1 MASLAHT
8 LYPYCEEPA
17 TSYII
22 QPFIETCDYSTEHMP
37 LRNDD
42 KAWVQKEISAAIAEH
57 LNPHGWRKLRLF
69 LQTWSFLGGIFTV
82 ILSSL
87 ALAGAGWYYTM
98 TRVDKQARFEATTTD
113 KLDAIN
119 KAVADLQGILKLL
132 QAQTAVSRIAAIPKQ
147 DLVAHKKEL
156 QAIKTELATAP
167 KDAPNFW
174 PTTFQ
179 VISLLSQAM
188 WQLQTIG
195 TRPLSIMRNVTI
207 RTGAPNPVSSTNV
220 LLKNHIEG
228 LAFEN
233 SVIHF
238 DPSVELV
245 NVSFQNCV
253 FIFPTETIPS
263 EPLQKIGELL
273 LASDLSNIKIG
284 SDLSNIKI
292 GPS

>member
-1 MASLAHT
+1 MASLSHT
-8 LYPYCEEPA
+8 PYSYCEEPT

-22 QPFIETCDYSTEHMP
+22 QPFIESFDYESTKNMP
-37 LRNDD
+37 LRNDE
-42 KAWVQKEISAAIAEH
+42 KSWVQKEISAAIAEH
-57 LNPHGWRKLRLF
+57 LNPHGWRKLRHF

-82 ILSSL
+82 ILSLL

-119 KAVADLQGILKLL
+119 KAMSDLQSTVTLL
-132 QAQTAVSRIAAIPKQ
+132 QAQSVVSRITAIPKQ

-156 QAIKTELATAP
+156 QTIKTKLAAATP
-167 KDAPNFW
+167 KDVPNFW

-195 TRPLSIMRNVTI
+195 AQPLSSFDNVTL
-207 RTGAPNPVSSTNV
+207 RGGAPSLIRGQNV

-228 LAFEN
+228 FAFEN

-238 DPSVELV
+238 DPSVEFV
-245 NVSFQNCV
+245 NVSFHNCV

-273 LASDLSNIKIG
+273 LASDLSNIR
-284 SDLSNIKI
+284 I